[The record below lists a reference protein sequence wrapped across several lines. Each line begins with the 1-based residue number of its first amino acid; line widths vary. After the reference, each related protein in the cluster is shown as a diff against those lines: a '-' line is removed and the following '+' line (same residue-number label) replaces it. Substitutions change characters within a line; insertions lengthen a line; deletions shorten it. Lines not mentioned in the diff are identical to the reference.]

1 MRKLYKVLFYG
12 KVQGVGFRATCARLA
27 NRLNIFG
34 YVKNLED
41 GSVEAVFDCDKNSML
56 EIIEKLKDIFDIENI
71 TIEEMDSNK
80 KFSRF
85 EIIL

>member
-41 GSVEAVFDCDKNSML
+41 GSVEAVFDCDKNSVM
-56 EIIEKLKDIFDIENI
+56 EIVEKLKNIFEIENI
-71 TIEEMDSNK
+71 AIEEIESDK